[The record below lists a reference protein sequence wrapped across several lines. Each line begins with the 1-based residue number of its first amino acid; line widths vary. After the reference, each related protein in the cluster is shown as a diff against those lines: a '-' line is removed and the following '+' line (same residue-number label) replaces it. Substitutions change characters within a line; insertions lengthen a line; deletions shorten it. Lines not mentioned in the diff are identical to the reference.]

1 MLALME
7 FILVGLC
14 SYILGSYLMSQLR
27 QLHQGAK
34 HLGDAVKN
42 NDYREVFVPVRGND
56 ELSELAEAFN
66 QLVER
71 LKEEHE
77 QRQRAQDEL
86 KELNTLLEE
95 KVQDRTALLHQ
106 KNFQLEEANKDLKET
121 QVQLLQAEKMAS
133 VGQLA
138 AGVAHEIN
146 NPVGFVSSNIST
158 LS

>member
-1 MLALME
+1 M
-7 FILVGLC
+7 
-14 SYILGSYLMSQLR
+14 
-27 QLHQGAK
+27 
-34 HLGDAVKN
+34 
-42 NDYREVFVPVRGND
+42 
-56 ELSELAEAFN
+56 AEAFN

-158 LS
+158 LSEYVATYQMVFSQINVVLAAENEQARLKALTELKSMLDNQDMAFINVRYYRVINRLP